1 MVFDSLGRTVEQYNP
16 VTEPIGQAGVF
27 NAANDEAYH
36 TTTEFDVLDRTVKTT
51 LPDHTVT
58 TMAYGFGFG
67 RDRDGRNP
75 FYCIGSFK
83 THLPFRLTSCHSLEA
98 RVGRT
103 RKRGQHDIHARP
115 PHRHR

>member
-67 RDRDGRNP
+67 FGRDRDRDGRNP
-75 FYCIGSFK
+75 FYCIGVFQN
-83 THLPFRLTSCHSLEA
+83 TFA
-98 RVGRT
+98 F
-103 RKRGQHDIHARP
+103 
-115 PHRHR
+115 